1 MYTKLSKCDIYDRI
15 GDSEE
20 AREITISDSHC
31 LICTNK
37 GIIYRKM
44 KSGNWK
50 EVENKKN
57 HKKGYNF
64 IMVDKKQY
72 SRSKLILYAYNK
84 IKLEDKNRNIYH
96 KNSNR
101 LDCSLNNLVLW
112 TNDKQ
117 DKHVRS

>member
-1 MYTKLSKCDIYDRI
+1 
-15 GDSEE
+15 
-20 AREITISDSHC
+20 
-31 LICTNK
+31 
-37 GIIYRKM
+37 M